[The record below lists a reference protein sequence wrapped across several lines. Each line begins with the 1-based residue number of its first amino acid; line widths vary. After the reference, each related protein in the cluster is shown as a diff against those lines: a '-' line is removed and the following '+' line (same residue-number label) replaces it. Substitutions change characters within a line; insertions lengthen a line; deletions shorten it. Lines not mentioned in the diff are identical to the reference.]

1 MASAPGAV
9 SQGLQ
14 CGMPGAGVAWGRVW
28 GRRGEATAGELLRLF
43 HATVWDFDLRSEL
56 LAPSNRIGF
65 CSF

>member
-1 MASAPGAV
+1 M

-14 CGMPGAGVAWGRVW
+14 RGMPGTEMAWGRVR
-28 GRRGEATAGELLRLF
+28 GGRGEATAGELLMLF
-43 HATVWDFDLRSEL
+43 HAMVWDFDLRSEL